1 MRFNDFLHLSRWLAG
16 ATKAAQQDDL
26 QPNFFW
32 RQFSLISA
40 TFLTYFCPGEDGADY
55 EETLILDDGE
65 DGQVEDGEAGQV
77 SGLKLNKDGGKRS
90 LHMSRSSLLLGDP
103 PKV

>member
-1 MRFNDFLHLSRWLAG
+1 MRFNDFLHFCS
-16 ATKAAQQDDL
+16 AACAASQQDDL

-32 RQFSLISA
+32 KQFSLISG

-55 EETLILDDGE
+55 KETLILGDGE
-65 DGQVEDGEAGQV
+65 DAQVEDGEAGQV
-77 SGLKLNKDGGKRS
+77 SGLNLNKDGGKRF